1 MKKYAIG
8 DWYHMFGP
16 GRRETRC
23 RIVIDL
29 EQSKLVAAQEW
40 TGLKFVDVLGDRLKD
55 LAESVIEVNQA
66 HAKVEEWAP
75 DPDFADELPEWVSP
89 KNLSNYIEHSD
100 TSKTLDDLYASWD
113 RFADVPVS
121 EDGAIEAP
129 FLHFSVGVERET
141 IWRWFESQNPRF
153 VVGDVMNGIRHEDER
168 QAQGNVKQP
177 YLDPN
182 YQLLGRLQQ
191 DCEYYLGNGGR
202 SKKHLWAGDEAAQIQ
217 RMKELYEG
225 FREKPEWIT
234 PEAIEQYEA
243 AMVLGNV
250 PIPMGQTINAT
261 IQAGVLT
268 LPDGQSIDLK
278 QVQSALNFGFQETG
292 DHDLMAAGDLMSKIT
307 GVVQGP
313 SGEFVPVGDQQVAE
327 MPTKA
332 ADLSNV
338 DSFALQCELERRGLL
353 VQTWS
358 PGDFEFI
365 GNEDDD
371 AADLSDDALEQI
383 QQQAFDQCRRSLD
396 EITTQR
402 GNEHLGD
409 WWAINKEPILA
420 QFKMKDE
427 APSPGM

>member
-1 MKKYAIG
+1 
-8 DWYHMFGP
+8 
-16 GRRETRC
+16 
-23 RIVIDL
+23 
-29 EQSKLVAAQEW
+29 
-40 TGLKFVDVLGDRLKD
+40 
-55 LAESVIEVNQA
+55 
-66 HAKVEEWAP
+66 
-75 DPDFADELPEWVSP
+75 
-89 KNLSNYIEHSD
+89 
-100 TSKTLDDLYASWD
+100 
-113 RFADVPVS
+113 
-121 EDGAIEAP
+121 
-129 FLHFSVGVERET
+129 
-141 IWRWFESQNPRF
+141 
-153 VVGDVMNGIRHEDER
+153 
-168 QAQGNVKQP
+168 
-177 YLDPN
+177 
-182 YQLLGRLQQ
+182 
-191 DCEYYLGNGGR
+191 
-202 SKKHLWAGDEAAQIQ
+202 
-217 RMKELYEG
+217 
-225 FREKPEWIT
+225 
-234 PEAIEQYEA
+234 
-243 AMVLGNV
+243 
-250 PIPMGQTINAT
+250 MGQTINAT

-420 QFKMKDE
+420 QFKTKDE

>member
-168 QAQGNVKQP
+168 QAQGNVDTYTDGEVVGVDADGSLVQWNAETGEAYNSGETP
-177 YLDPN
+177 ESFGAHNLSDMERA
-182 YQLLGRLQQ
+182 RLQQ
-191 DCEYYLGNGGR
+191 AVIGQPEGLSLNTDPTLIEARVMKDYAHYLGKDVLVKGICGFV
-202 SKKHLWAGDEAAQIQ
+202 GDDSTDVELSPPAKVRVEATSEQSLKRWIDGWCDP
-217 RMKELYEG
+217 LYEVTLVENHPQLNG
-225 FREKPEWIT
+225 MRSLWI
-234 PEAIEQYEA
+234 
-243 AMVLGNV
+243 
-250 PIPMGQTINAT
+250 
-261 IQAGVLT
+261 
-268 LPDGQSIDLK
+268 
-278 QVQSALNFGFQETG
+278 
-292 DHDLMAAGDLMSKIT
+292 H
-307 GVVQGP
+307 GP
-313 SGEFVPVGDQQVAE
+313 SLHLNGKQTEASDIVSIAE
-327 MPTKA
+327 QPKPRQ
-332 ADLSNV
+332 D
-338 DSFALQCELERRGLL
+338 DS
-353 VQTWS
+353 
-358 PGDFEFI
+358 
-365 GNEDDD
+365 
-371 AADLSDDALEQI
+371 
-383 QQQAFDQCRRSLD
+383 
-396 EITTQR
+396 
-402 GNEHLGD
+402 
-409 WWAINKEPILA
+409 
-420 QFKMKDE
+420 
-427 APSPGM
+427 PSP